1 MALPVLDPGIAAM
14 AATMPCY
21 VRRKI
26 ILTGDS
32 TKLPDYGMFPKDGQY
47 IDTPRGVAAKWTSD
61 MDVHLPA

>member
-32 TKLPDYGMFPKDGQY
+32 TKLADYGMFPKDGQF
-47 IDTPRGVAAKWTSD
+47 IDTPRGVAVKWTSD
-61 MDVHLPA
+61 MEVHLPS

>member
-14 AATMPCY
+14 AATMPCF

-32 TKLPDYGMFPKDGQY
+32 TKLADYGMFPKDGQF
-47 IDTPRGVAAKWTSD
+47 IDTPRGVAVKWTTD
-61 MDVHLPA
+61 ADTHPPV